1 MSQFAIGVLLIVIA
15 ITGNASAFGSFAFN
29 NATSFVKWF
38 IAIYIVKWCIFN
50 APPEAR
56 PATRTFGIGL
66 TAGVILINQSQI
78 RSLLKMASQEFETPI
93 NPDNGLKANV
103 TGYSS
108 SYDNG
113 LNTGGNM
120 ATREQQLEFIQANL
134 PYASQAA
141 EALGTTP
148 ATVLAQSAY
157 ETGWGTSS
165 AYQNLNN
172 VAGINNPGSQT
183 GEDYASYNNLAAG
196 WQGYTNLLQSHRYS
210 GAYGL
215 TGTAFASAV
224 NNAGYSTNPD
234 YASEYAGVYNSVQS
248 LMNNM

>member
-15 ITGNASAFGSFAFN
+15 ITGNATAFGTFAFG

-38 IAIYIVKWCIFN
+38 IAVYIIKWCIFN
-50 APPEAR
+50 APQEAR

-78 RSLLKMASQEFETPI
+78 SALLKTASQQFQTPA
-93 NPDNGLKANV
+93 NPDNGLKSNV
-103 TGYSS
+103 TSFSS
-108 SYDNG
+108 SFDNG
-113 LNTGGNM
+113 LKTGGNM
-120 ATREQQLEFIQANL
+120 ANQQQQIDFIQANL

-157 ETGWGTSS
+157 ETGWGTSN

-172 VAGINNPGSQT
+172 VAGINVPGSQT
-183 GEDYASYNNLAAG
+183 GENYASYNSLAAG
-196 WQGYTNLLQSHRYS
+196 WQGYTSLLQDPRYS

-215 TGTAFASAV
+215 TGTAFANSV

-234 YASEYAGVYNSVQS
+234 YASQYSGVYNSVQS
-248 LMNNM
+248 LMNNL